1 MKLKQHQKILKLIV
15 IFIFFISITLLFYYY
30 TQSNSIEFMS
40 FNLSKFFQLPKFS
53 IPKISMP
60 KFLKNINFPSSKLL
74 RKNKIPLNQTT
85 NTNTYR
91 VVNLRESDPLQKVAK
106 KLSDEIK
113 ETKEVDIKNPQKRR
127 KFLQDQLKEDP
138 KFQELKEKGLVEIN
152 GKYGMENMI
161 QFQYPY
167 IFKGTFNQYLENKKA
182 FLDLNSNFT
191 KRIEEDYKITDE
203 MINPPKKFKD
213 KYKSIHYQ
221 LTSDPE
227 YRILKQFGVKRNR
240 NYGKKGNFLNDKKQI
255 IPAFVIRTPK
265 NWVGKIKMLFNK
277 KLKQEVDLLN
287 SSMNVRFQNEIL
299 RKK

>member
-15 IFIFFISITLLFYYY
+15 IFIFFISITLLFCYY

-40 FNLSKFFQLPKFS
+40 FNLSKFFQLPK
-53 IPKISMP
+53 ISMP
-60 KFLKNINFPSSKLL
+60 KFLKNINFPNPKLL
-74 RKNKIPLNQTT
+74 RKNKIPLNHTT

-91 VVNLRESDPLQKVAK
+91 VINLSESDPLQKVAK
-106 KLSDEIK
+106 KLRDEIK
-113 ETKEVDIKNPQKRR
+113 KTEKLDIKNPQKRR
-127 KFLQDQLKEDP
+127 EFLKNQLKKDP

-152 GKYGMENMI
+152 EKYGLENMI

-167 IFKGTFNQYLENKKA
+167 IFKGTLNQYLENKKA

-191 KRIEEDYKITDE
+191 KRMKKDYKITDE
-203 MINPPKKFKD
+203 MINPPKKFED

-227 YRILKQFGVKRNR
+227 YRILKQFGVKRNPK
-240 NYGKKGNFLNDKKQI
+240 YGKRGNFLNDKKQI
-255 IPAFVIRTPK
+255 IPAFVIRTPN

-299 RKK
+299 RQK